1 MTSTL
6 ERNYKY
12 FIECVERLKEE
23 NFNFEIIVTGR
34 STAFNIEMISDNLID
49 NFIFKH
55 KVSYSELYK
64 AVDISDYIIIPIT
77 PNDRFSIDYRT
88 FKVTGSIQLAYGFL
102 KPALIHQEFS
112 KFYNLDH
119 KNSLIYN
126 NSNLYEVMKKAI
138 LLNNMSYKKLQS
150 NLHLIEKE
158 IYKNSINNI
167 KRTLKNNYE
176 FYE

>member
-1 MTSTL
+1 MTSSL
-6 ERNYKY
+6 GRNYKY
-12 FIECVERLKEE
+12 FVECVERLKEE

-34 STAFNIEMISDNLID
+34 STAFNIKMISDNLID

-77 PNDRFSIDYRT
+77 PNDRFSNDYRT
-88 FKVTGSIQLAYGFL
+88 FKVTGSIQLVYGFL

-126 NSNLYEVMKKAI
+126 DSNLYEIMRKAI
-138 LLNNMSYKKLQS
+138 LLNKMSYKKLQN

>member
-1 MTSTL
+1 
-6 ERNYKY
+6 
-12 FIECVERLKEE
+12 
-23 NFNFEIIVTGR
+23 
-34 STAFNIEMISDNLID
+34 MISDNLID

-119 KNSLIYN
+119 KKKFYLYLI
-126 NSNLYEVMKKAI
+126 K
-138 LLNNMSYKKLQS
+138 
-150 NLHLIEKE
+150 
-158 IYKNSINNI
+158 IN
-167 KRTLKNNYE
+167 
-176 FYE
+176 F